1 MFKLGKIKGLS
12 LAMLPLLSIP
22 SVLAATYTSQK
33 VDLTKAF
40 TIVFGPQGLGGI
52 MHSTW
57 GNYGLTIIFYF
68 LLFYS
73 VFGAALKKVRIFE
86 GEGSLG
92 LNSSGKMFAI
102 AVSALSCLS
111 IFAFK
116 DASQQLIKS
125 VLSPMG
131 IFGGMALGIIF
142 FIFIYRQFK
151 DSSSG
156 HPKSWAL
163 LLTGVLLF
171 AGGSMIGETDNM
183 LPAIGIIMILIGI
196 ISFFVGM
203 RRENEPVTTAEEE
216 HARTTDSQ
224 LENREETIR
233 RVVDE
238 RLMQLLMQSSQ
249 GRAQQQ
255 QLVNQADQENQ
266 RAAGA
271 LARDTAGAH
280 A

>member
-1 MFKLGKIKGLS
+1 MYKPVTLKRLL
-12 LAMLPLLSIP
+12 LAIVPLLTVP
-22 SVLAATYTSQK
+22 SALAASSSTMQ
-33 VDLTKAF
+33 VDFVKAF
-40 TIVFGPQGLGGI
+40 EIVFGPQGIGGL

-57 GNYGLTIIFYF
+57 GNYGITLVFYF

-73 VFGAALKKVRIFE
+73 VFGAALRKVRIFE

-102 AVSALSCLS
+102 AISALSCLS

-131 IFGGMALGIIF
+131 IFGGLALGIIF

-151 DSSSG
+151 DSGTG

-171 AGGSMIGETDNM
+171 AGGSMIGQPDNM
-183 LPAIGIIMILIGI
+183 LPAIGIIMIIIGI
-196 ISFFVGM
+196 VSFFVGI
-203 RRENEPVTTAEEE
+203 RRGNEPITSRDDERAE
-216 HARTTDSQ
+216 HTDRQ
-224 LENREETIR
+224 LENQEVTE
-233 RVVDE
+233 
-238 RLMQLLMQSSQ
+238 Q
-249 GRAQQQ
+249 GRVDPFMEAEINDAVRRIEARQ
-255 QLVNQADQENQ
+255 QLVNELSQ
-266 RAAGA
+266 RNEAALNA
-271 LARDTAGAH
+271 LRTHIGRP
-280 A
+280 